1 MRERAKD
8 AMGNTLVPIAGIVGS
23 EITQIKD
30 ALEALTK
37 SVTVSGCPHTVTEV
51 QVQIGSF
58 LCSHSH
64 ALHTAARAARAPH
77 AQRSRSQSQRR
88 PMMPPPPPRL
98 FGSEKQ
104 RHPAHTHD
112 PD

>member
-37 SVTVSGCPHTVTEV
+37 SVTVSGYPHRYRGPGAKRVALMQPLAHCTQPHGHLAHHTRN
-51 QVQIGSF
+51 G
-58 LCSHSH
+58 H
-64 ALHTAARAARAPH
+64 AHNLRAVP
-77 AQRSRSQSQRR
+77 
-88 PMMPPPPPRL
+88 
-98 FGSEKQ
+98 
-104 RHPAHTHD
+104 
-112 PD
+112 